1 MHVTLCHASLS
12 RWKRQRVLRARYV
25 ISLPCLH
32 LHVSHCIGCI
42 EVCCLGCVQLVFTMA
57 QIHCHN
63 AAILSET
70 VLLVTMIQCPVLLFQ
85 ICPEMPNCLS
95 AVVTA

>member
-1 MHVTLCHASLS
+1 
-12 RWKRQRVLRARYV
+12 
-25 ISLPCLH
+25 
-32 LHVSHCIGCI
+32 
-42 EVCCLGCVQLVFTMA
+42 MA

-63 AAILSET
+63 AAKLSET

>member
-1 MHVTLCHASLS
+1 
-12 RWKRQRVLRARYV
+12 
-25 ISLPCLH
+25 
-32 LHVSHCIGCI
+32 
-42 EVCCLGCVQLVFTMA
+42 MA

-63 AAILSET
+63 AAKLSET

-85 ICPEMPNCLS
+85 ICPEMSNCLS